1 MSRRART
8 ARGEADCVALGS
20 HCASPARRAGAVHFH
35 ALVLSDVDVGLC
47 MYGSGPGRVES
58 GGVADSV
65 LIFLF
70 RLGPAPRG
78 PRPRARHLTREHVP
92 LADVL
97 AGYPAI
103 SRARGS
109 PRSRA
114 PA

>member
-1 MSRRART
+1 M
-8 ARGEADCVALGS
+8 DCVALGS

-35 ALVLSDVDVGLC
+35 ALVLSDVDAGLC

-58 GGVADSV
+58 GVVADSV

-70 RLGPAPRG
+70 RLGPVPRG

-103 SRARGS
+103 SRVK
-109 PRSRA
+109 
-114 PA
+114 